1 MTSDQVVDVLG
12 TFVAQLDSNVPSSVA
27 RTATSGF
34 PQVSSPPLPPP
45 PPQMGFRSID
55 HN

>member
-34 PQVSSPPLPPP
+34 PQVFAAAAAAAAAAD
-45 PPQMGFRSID
+45 GV
-55 HN
+55 